1 MYILIVLIMYFW
13 NLEFLVLDSE
23 NQRAEVS
30 VLKHL
35 ILLVR
40 RENGELRHERQI
52 CGPPVPGSM
61 KTTVQMILGS
71 CRTDRDQQA
80 SQQHN

>member
-35 ILLVR
+35 IQLVM
-40 RENGELRHERQI
+40 RENGELRQERQI
-52 CGPPVPGSM
+52 CGSPGPGSM

-71 CRTDRDQQA
+71 CSTDRDQQA